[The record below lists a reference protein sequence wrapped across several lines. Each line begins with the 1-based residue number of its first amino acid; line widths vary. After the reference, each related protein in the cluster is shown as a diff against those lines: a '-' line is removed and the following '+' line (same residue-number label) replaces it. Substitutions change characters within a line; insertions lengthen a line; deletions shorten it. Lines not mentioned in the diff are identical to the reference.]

1 MKTRWMASQKQL
13 GPSTPKATVASI
25 LDCSICPG
33 PHPPRPM
40 SRANFVK
47 LNGIKISCL
56 VMPRREPPPP
66 PSLPSQ
72 PTGCQAFDVRDPASV
87 PAPVHTWPFSAPCSI
102 FLHHSEFR
110 TCEAHAGCMLASEGM
125 GTLGHLC
132 PLFSPYRCGCVGA
145 AWRTSPAPEWATSTG
160 SMCPTRSLPES
171 AWPG

>member
-1 MKTRWMASQKQL
+1 MKPSPSVGPQQGCCTELESSRASLSIHRRQNVKTRWMASQKQL

-66 PSLPSQ
+66 RLPFPHSPLGARPSTSVTQRLCLPL
-72 PTGCQAFDVRDPASV
+72 C
-87 PAPVHTWPFSAPCSI
+87 
-102 FLHHSEFR
+102 
-110 TCEAHAGCMLASEGM
+110 
-125 GTLGHLC
+125 TLG
-132 PLFSPYRCGCVGA
+132 
-145 AWRTSPAPEWATSTG
+145 
-160 SMCPTRSLPES
+160 RSLHLAVFFCTILSSGPVKPMQAACWHLR
-171 AWPG
+171 AWGH